1 LNIPLGDLHIRFDD
15 SPHGQL
21 NPATSIAMP
30 MYAAGFAKA
39 SAADDLANLLTSY
52 VRLASVRKPSRSAG
66 QGRWPPERACMR
78 WCVRRAAAT

>member
-1 LNIPLGDLHIRFDD
+1 MNIPLGDLHIRFDD

-39 SAADDLANLLTSY
+39 SAADDLANLLRALGQRAY
-52 VRLASVRKPSRSAG
+52 ALSVGWPGKMTARKSLHALVCPPS
-66 QGRWPPERACMR
+66 GRA
-78 WCVRRAAAT
+78 

>member
-39 SAADDLANLLTSY
+39 SAADDLANLL
-52 VRLASVRKPSRSAG
+52 RALGQLA
-66 QGRWPPERACMR
+66 
-78 WCVRRAAAT
+78 